1 MTARNP
7 LFNPSFTSR
16 SSSNPAIATPFG
28 RTSQTTAR
36 IGAYSGVVVTG
47 WLVAALA
54 SGHGVAAADTTGA
67 ASDSSASTSA
77 SSSSGET
84 STGPTATGSS
94 EVASPSSKSGTSA
107 EGPDEGWAKKPVKP
121 KRSGKTSSTRQLAPG
136 VTISSS
142 GGAQREP
149 GKPEGLAGAIDVHLE
164 ALSSIPDK
172 VRETVLTGSGGKEK
186 PELSLPVLSLP
197 EVSLPEVALPEA
209 AAPRA
214 VEVVSDSESKTTA
227 PVGPVKLSETL
238 QRSLAKTEEVTERV
252 QEVTGTIGDRVTAKV
267 AEKIGDVGLES
278 AVEEAEAV
286 FSSAARDVRATAFAV
301 AKPAEGVVAPVA
313 ATDGSAG
320 VLNGIVTNIFN
331 PFLASDPSRPEPVN
345 PASWAVLAW
354 VRRNLFNQAP
364 VVSAP
369 TTTVQTGQTVTGNI
383 GVTDAEGDELIYTVT
398 EQPKYG
404 TVTINQ
410 ETGEF
415 TYTPDDI
422 DYEAAQMDSFT
433 VSVTDG
439 DKINLLALFKPRT
452 AQNDIDVT
460 VLSPEVE
467 RVILDLPDNITNP
480 NTPRFAQDGQ
490 SLYFAATPA
499 EGGREEI
506 YQISV
511 DGTDVQCITCGVST
525 DITGGLG
532 RVDPF
537 DDGTGR
543 LMIQVRTSPNSYVV
557 YEETADGKQLVP
569 VVTPP
574 AGARVLDPQREMRI
588 SPDGT
593 HVLFSQIQMTPTGLI
608 TAVPVVGRL
617 ERTAAGY
624 EIADARVVYPVGEG
638 KQWTPDGKGVI
649 ILGGRYEAG
658 NVDDIVV
665 DLETGEVTRLT
676 GNLDY
681 DEDIDMSPNGQW
693 IAVGSTRGY
702 DALTPMSRIVRPA
715 FLPADIQG
723 AVYEKY
729 RGTGDSTNIT
739 NQEWVIAIEDDL
751 KGEYGIPVFV
761 DGDGYTARSMA
772 SWNTTGDAVAF
783 WEASHA
789 DETDTRLVIANLKY
803 TTSVGLVEGDLVT
816 PDPTWAPELK
826 TYVPSAAPLPPT
838 GTYAGA
844 GGGSAVVSEVTDP
857 TTGHI
862 VRTVTYTDYVNEEGM
877 ILNGTES
884 TDTTASQSS
893 IHYTA
898 DITVTGEHTG
908 YLKADATVNK
918 LQRTMTGYITSDLDG
933 DVQSVNDQDRID
945 EDRANM

>member
-1 MTARNP
+1 MTAGNP
-7 LFNPSFTSR
+7 LIDPLFA
-16 SSSNPAIATPFG
+16 SSSSSAPGRATVS
-28 RTSQTTAR
+28 RTTTQTTAR
-36 IGAYSGVVVTG
+36 IGAYSGIVVTG

-54 SGHGVAAADTTGA
+54 SGTGVAAADPTGTSS
-67 ASDSSASTSA
+67 SDSSTSA
-77 SSSSGET
+77 SASSAAGET
-84 STGPTATGSS
+84 STGPASAAASGESS
-94 EVASPSSKSGTSA
+94 PGKSGTA
-107 EGPDEGWAKKPVKP
+107 GEGPGKGWAKKSLKP
-121 KRSGKTSSTRQLAPG
+121 KRTGKTSSTKELAPG

-142 GGAQREP
+142 GGAQKEP
-149 GKPEGLAGAIDVHLE
+149 GKPEGLAEAIDTHLE
-164 ALSSIPDK
+164 SLSSIPEK
-172 VRETVLTGSGGKEK
+172 VRESVLTRNDGREK
-186 PELSLPVLSLP
+186 PELSLPTLSLP
-197 EVSLPEVALPEA
+197 PVSLPGVASPRA
-209 AAPRA
+209 ANAVADADSKTAAPI
-214 VEVVSDSESKTTA
+214 
-227 PVGPVKLSETL
+227 GPVKLSATL
-238 QRSLAKTEEVTERV
+238 ERSLAKAKEVTERV
-252 QEVTGTIGDRVTAKV
+252 EQVTGSISETVSEQLGQKLPAPKPVVAAREVKTLAVT
-267 AEKIGDVGLES
+267 
-278 AVEEAEAV
+278 
-286 FSSAARDVRATAFAV
+286 SAANVQQIATAAV
-301 AKPAEGVVAPVA
+301 APKNPVSTP
-313 ATDGSAG
+313 TDPAG
-320 VLNGIVTNIFN
+320 VLNGIVANLLN
-331 PFLASDPSRPEPVN
+331 PFLAPSPDSPEPFT
-345 PASWAVLAW
+345 PMAWAVLGW

-383 GVTDAEGDELIYTVT
+383 GVTDAEGDELTYTVT

-404 TVTINQ
+404 TVTIDQ

-415 TYTPDDI
+415 TYTPNDI
-422 DYEAAQMDSFT
+422 DYDAAQMDSFT

-439 DKINLLALFKPRT
+439 NKVNLLALFKPRT

-460 VLSPEVE
+460 VLNPTVE
-467 RVILDLPDNITNP
+467 RVILNLPDSITNP
-480 NTPRFAQDGQ
+480 NTPRFSEDGQ
-490 SLYFAATPA
+490 SIYFSATPTA
-499 EGGREEI
+499 GGREEI

-511 DGTDVQCITCGVST
+511 DGSTVECITCGVST
-525 DITGGLG
+525 EITGGLG
-532 RVDPF
+532 RVVPF
-537 DDGTGR
+537 QDGSGR

-557 YEETADGKQLVP
+557 YEETVDGRQLVP
-569 VVTPP
+569 VITPP
-574 AGARVLDPQREMRI
+574 SGARAIDPQREMRI

-593 HVLFSQIQMTPTGLI
+593 HVLFSQIQMTSTGLI

-617 ERTAAGY
+617 ERTDAGY

-729 RGTGDSTNIT
+729 RGTGDATNIT

-751 KGEYGIPVFV
+751 KGENGIPVFV

-772 SWNTTGDAVAF
+772 SWNNTGDAVAF
-783 WEASHA
+783 WEASGA
-789 DETDTRLVIANLKY
+789 DETDTRLVIAKLNY
-803 TTSVGLVEGDLVT
+803 TTSVGPVQGDRTT

-826 TYVPSAAPLPPT
+826 TYVPTTAPLPPT

-844 GGGSAVVSEVTDP
+844 GGGTAVVTEVSDP
-857 TTGHI
+857 ATGHI
-862 VRTVTYTDYVNEEGM
+862 VRTVTYTDYVNEQGM

-893 IHYTA
+893 IRYVA
-898 DITVTGEHTG
+898 DITVTGTHTG
-908 YLKADATVNK
+908 YLDADATINK
-918 LQRTMTGYITSDLDG
+918 LQRTMTGHITSDLDG

>member
-1 MTARNP
+1 MTASNP
-7 LFNPSFTSR
+7 LFNPSYTCP
-16 SSSNPAIATPFG
+16 SSSPPARPMPSSARSR
-28 RTSQTTAR
+28 RTTQTTAR
-36 IGAYSGVVVTG
+36 IGAYSSVVVTG

-54 SGHGVAAADTTGA
+54 TGHGVAAADTTGTSTSGSSTSSSANA
-67 ASDSSASTSA
+67 ASSGESSKSSAGPASAGTPGATSA
-77 SSSSGET
+77 SSQSGSPRN
-84 STGPTATGSS
+84 ST
-94 EVASPSSKSGTSA
+94 VK
-107 EGPDEGWAKKPVKP
+107 GWRGKAVKV
-121 KRSGKTSSTRQLAPG
+121 KRSGTTSSSKELAPG
-136 VTISSS
+136 VTVSSS
-142 GGAQREP
+142 GGAHAATTGAASVVEN
-149 GKPEGLAGAIDVHLE
+149 AGPQQELSGPTAPAVAAETPVDT
-164 ALSSIPDK
+164 LSSIPDK
-172 VRETVLTGSGGKEK
+172 IRSSVLELTAGKGT
-186 PELSLPVLSLP
+186 PGLSLPDSPVPAGASPRTSDTAQPTAPVDRVDFSDAVKRSLEAVGQVTGKITDKVP
-197 EVSLPEVALPEA
+197 AQVTEKFVESKVVATASVAKLASTASIAPIATIAVAPKTRA
-209 AAPRA
+209 AAP
-214 VEVVSDSESKTTA
+214 
-227 PVGPVKLSETL
+227 
-238 QRSLAKTEEVTERV
+238 
-252 QEVTGTIGDRVTAKV
+252 
-267 AEKIGDVGLES
+267 
-278 AVEEAEAV
+278 
-286 FSSAARDVRATAFAV
+286 
-301 AKPAEGVVAPVA
+301 VVAADPV
-313 ATDGSAG
+313 G
-320 VLNGIVTNIFN
+320 VLNGIVANLLN
-331 PFLASDPSRPEPVN
+331 PFLAPSPDSPEPIT
-345 PASWAVLAW
+345 PMAWAVLGW

-364 VVSAP
+364 VVSNP

-383 GVTDAEGDELIYTVT
+383 GVTDAEGDALTYTVT
-398 EQPKYG
+398 EQPQHG
-404 TVTINQ
+404 TVTIDQ
-410 ETGEF
+410 ATGEF

-422 DYEAAQMDSFT
+422 NYDAAQIDSFT

-439 DKINLLALFKPRT
+439 NRINLLALFKPRT
-452 AQNDIDVT
+452 AQNDIDLT
-460 VLSPEVE
+460 VLNPTVE
-467 RVILDLPDNITNP
+467 RVILDLPDGITNP
-480 NTPRFAQDGQ
+480 NTPRFSEDGQ
-490 SLYFAATPA
+490 SIYFGATPA
-499 EGGREEI
+499 AGGRQEI

-511 DGTDVQCITCGVST
+511 DGSKVECITCGVST
-525 DITGGLG
+525 EVTAGLS
-532 RVDPF
+532 RVVPF
-537 DDGTGR
+537 QDGSGR
-543 LMIQVRTSPNSYVV
+543 LMIQVTTSPNSYVV

-569 VVTPP
+569 VITPP

-593 HVLFSQIQMTPTGLI
+593 HVLFSQIQMSPQGLI

-617 ERTAAGY
+617 ERTDAGY

-723 AVYEKY
+723 AVYEAY

-751 KGEYGIPVFV
+751 KGENGIPVFS

-772 SWNTTGDAVAF
+772 SWNSTGDAVAF
-783 WEASHA
+783 WEASKV
-789 DETDTRLVIANLKY
+789 DETDTRLVIAKLDY
-803 TTSVGLVEGDLVT
+803 TTSVGPVEGDRTT

-844 GGGSAVVSEVTDP
+844 GGGSAVVSEATDA

-862 VRTVTYTDYVNEEGM
+862 VRTVTYTDYVNEQGM

-893 IHYTA
+893 IHYLA

-908 YLKADATVNK
+908 YLKADANINK
-918 LQRTMTGYITSDLDG
+918 LQRTMTGHITSDLDG